1 MVKEDVETVVNTIED
16 IDSQI
21 EKLTQ
26 EKEKLTKENY
36 VDLLE
41 HDLNTILKVQ
51 TVLSDLKTV
60 IATKLIEDYDTL
72 GSVEEVLSELK
83 EEYSIK
89 KQMVEKP

>member
-1 MVKEDVETVVNTIED
+1 MVNEDVETVVNTIED

-41 HDLNTILKVQ
+41 HDLNTILKY
-51 TVLSDLKTV
+51 
-60 IATKLIEDYDTL
+60 KLF
-72 GSVEEVLSELK
+72 
-83 EEYSIK
+83 
-89 KQMVEKP
+89 